1 MFPLSCPCLFGVLQC
16 CCFCQ
21 QFRGKVSGPRA
32 QPPSTCLVD
41 HVKKF
46 SWLSP
51 RPAPSPSRAMT
62 KKAGSEGLP
71 SSPLGNA
78 FKLRLYCSPLHVLH
92 HSSCTCTQCQI
103 FAGLALTQWLCFP
116 AWPVSSLLPCWV
128 ISELCLTLI
137 LTWTCC
143 SLSGLPVSRVTH
155 CSALSQC
162 SRLTFP
168 CGADGPRPPFP

>member
-1 MFPLSCPCLFGVLQC
+1 MFPLACPCLFGVLQC

-41 HVKKF
+41 RVKKF

-103 FAGLALTQWLCFP
+103 CAGLALTQWLCFP
-116 AWPVSSLLPCWV
+116 AWSQTCLITAALLGDQWAVSDPDPDLDLLLSIWAPCQQGHSLL
-128 ISELCLTLI
+128 
-137 LTWTCC
+137 C
-143 SLSGLPVSRVTH
+143 SITVLKAHLSLWSRW
-155 CSALSQC
+155 
-162 SRLTFP
+162 P
-168 CGADGPRPPFP
+168 